1 MHTLKINK
9 RVGRKSITLVISAL
23 LTISCSTNKRYF
35 PATSTERAADRII
48 EQIIGEDGQASA
60 PSETTRRDNRY
71 LLWSPDK
78 QAVQI
83 VIAILGMISA
93 ETHAAPPAGIL
104 GQPPTL
110 HRATQNRSRVPELD
124 ISSPAV
130 TEILSSMQQR
140 HGRLLKHYKS
150 GAIGYG
156 SDGFVVV
163 RDLGIINVKQHR
175 ELEQLIEEENRDRDA
190 LYLEIAVANGYPEW
204 QAQIRDTFSRRW
216 VAKAP
221 PGWYYQNRS
230 GIWGKK

>member
-9 RVGRKSITLVISAL
+9 LAGWKSITLVISAL
-23 LTISCSTNKRYF
+23 LTVSCTTNKRYF
-35 PATSTERAADRII
+35 PATATERAADRII
-48 EQIIGEDGQASA
+48 ERIIGEDGQASV
-60 PSETTRRDNRY
+60 PSERIRSDDQY
-71 LLWSPDK
+71 LSWSPDK

-83 VIAILGMISA
+83 VIAILDMISA
-93 ETHAAPPAGIL
+93 ETHAASPAGIF
-104 GQPPTL
+104 GPPTL

-140 HGRLLKHYKS
+140 HSRLLKHYKS
-150 GAIGYG
+150 GAIGYD
-156 SDGFVVV
+156 SDGFVAV
-163 RDLGIINVKQHR
+163 RDLGVIDVKQHR
-175 ELEQLIEEENRDRDA
+175 ELEQLIAEENRDRDA
-190 LYLEIAVANGYPEW
+190 LYREIAVANGYPEW

-230 GIWGKK
+230 GIWEKK

>member
-1 MHTLKINK
+1 MHILKINK
-9 RVGRKSITLVISAL
+9 LAGRKSITLVISAL
-23 LTISCSTNKRYF
+23 LTISCTTNKRYF
-35 PATSTERAADRII
+35 PATATERAADRII

-71 LLWSPDK
+71 LSWSSDK

-93 ETHAAPPAGIL
+93 ETHAAPHAGIL
-104 GQPPTL
+104 GPPTL

-124 ISSPAV
+124 ISSTAV
-130 TEILSSMQQR
+130 MKILSSMQQR

-175 ELEQLIEEENRDRDA
+175 ELEQLIAEENRDRDA
-190 LYLEIAVANGYPEW
+190 LYREIAVANGYPEW

-230 GIWGKK
+230 GIWEKK